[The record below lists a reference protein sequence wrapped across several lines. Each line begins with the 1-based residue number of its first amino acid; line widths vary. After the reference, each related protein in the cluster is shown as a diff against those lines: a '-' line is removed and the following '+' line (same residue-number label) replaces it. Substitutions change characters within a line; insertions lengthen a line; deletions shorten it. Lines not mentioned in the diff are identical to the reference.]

1 MFTRIPNNIIDNLK
15 LNPYQFQILSIIIR
29 KTDGWCKTEDGIS
42 LSQFEKLVTFTKKT
56 IIKSINELIDLDL
69 IEKKVNYNKKNKNY
83 SYSIYKISQKLI
95 NKNNCGVVEEIHKG
109 SVLDTQGGSVQ
120 DTHTKETNNTKE
132 TNTNIKKYIKK
143 DLIEIDKIQNHK
155 YKDLI
160 LEFIEHRKQL
170 KKQMTKKALEL
181 FISKI
186 NDFSLKGYNIKEI
199 VEKSILSGYMTI
211 YEPKNN
217 NTNNFLTA
225 SEQRKIQNDRVVQD
239 FFNDSKNQVK
249 KITDENMFLDV
260 QDIS

>member
-29 KTDGWCKTEDGIS
+29 KTDGWCKVEDGIS

-56 IIKSINELIDLDL
+56 IIKTINELIDLDL
-69 IEKKVNYNKKNKNY
+69 IDKKVNYDKKNKNY

-95 NKNNCGVVEEIHKG
+95 NQNNVGVVEEIHKG
-109 SVLDTQGGSVQ
+109 SVRDTQGGSVR

-143 DLIEIDKIQNHK
+143 DLIELDEIQNHK

-160 LEFIEHRKQL
+160 LEFIEHRKEL
-170 KKQMTKKALEL
+170 KKPMTQKALEL

-186 NDFSLKGYNIKEI
+186 NDFSLKRYNIKEI
-199 VEKSILSGYMTI
+199 IEKSILSGYMTI

-225 SEQRKIQNDRVVQD
+225 SEKRKIQNDKVVDD
-239 FFNDSKNQVK
+239 FFKDSQVTIRK
-249 KITDENMFLDV
+249 TTDQNMFLD
-260 QDIS
+260 

>member
-1 MFTRIPNNIIDNLK
+1 MFTRIPNEIIDNLK

-29 KTDGWCKTEDGIS
+29 KTDGWCKVEDGIS

-56 IIKSINELIDLDL
+56 IIKSINSLIDLDL

-109 SVLDTQGGSVQ
+109 SGRDTQGGSGR

-143 DLIEIDKIQNHK
+143 DLKEDLKEIDEIQNHK

-160 LEFIEHRKQL
+160 LEFIEHRKEL
-170 KKQMTKKALEL
+170 KKPMTKKALEL

-186 NDFSLKGYNIKEI
+186 NDFCLKRYNIKEI
-199 VEKSILSGYMTI
+199 IEKSILSGYMTI

-225 SEQRKIQNDRVVQD
+225 SEKRKIQNDRVVQD
-239 FFNDSKNQVK
+239 FFKNSENKIK
-249 KITDENMFLDV
+249 KVTDESMFLD
-260 QDIS
+260 

>member
-29 KTDGWCKTEDGIS
+29 KTDGWCKVQDGIS
-42 LSQFEKLVTFTKKT
+42 LSQFEKLVTFSKPT
-56 IIKSINELIDLDL
+56 IIKTINELIDLDL
-69 IEKKVNYNKKNKNY
+69 IDKKVNYNKKNKNY

-95 NKNNCGVVEEIHKG
+95 NENEEGVVKEIYKG
-109 SVLDTQGGSVQ
+109 SKGDLQGGSKG
-120 DTHTKETNNTKE
+120 DLHTKETNNTKE

-143 DLIEIDKIQNHK
+143 DLKEIDEIQNHK

-170 KKQMTKKALEL
+170 KKPMTKKALEL

-199 VEKSILSGYMTI
+199 IEKSILSGYMTI

-225 SEQRKIQNDRVVQD
+225 SDKRKIQNNRVVDD
-239 FFNDSKNQVK
+239 FFNNSNNQIR
-249 KITDENMFLDV
+249 KITDESMFLD
-260 QDIS
+260 

>member
-1 MFTRIPNNIIDNLK
+1 MFTRIPNEIIDNLK

-29 KTDGWCKTEDGIS
+29 KTDGWCKVEDGIS

-56 IIKSINELIDLDL
+56 IIKSINSLIDLDL

-109 SVLDTQGGSVQ
+109 SGRDTQGGSER

-143 DLIEIDKIQNHK
+143 DLKEDLKEIDEIQNHK

-160 LEFIEHRKQL
+160 LEFIEHRKEL
-170 KKQMTKKALEL
+170 KKPMTKKALEL

-186 NDFSLKGYNIKEI
+186 NDFCLKRYNIKEI
-199 VEKSILSGYMTI
+199 IEKSILSGYMTI

-225 SEQRKIQNDRVVQD
+225 SEKRKIQNDRVVQD
-239 FFNDSKNQVK
+239 FFKNSENKIK
-249 KITDENMFLDV
+249 KVTDESMFLD
-260 QDIS
+260 

>member
-29 KTDGWCKTEDGIS
+29 KTDGWCKVQDGIS
-42 LSQFEKLVTFTKKT
+42 LSQFEKLVTFSKPT
-56 IIKSINELIDLDL
+56 IIKTINELIDLDL
-69 IEKKVNYNKKNKNY
+69 IDKKVNYNKKNKNY

-95 NKNNCGVVEEIHKG
+95 NENEEGVVKEIYKG
-109 SVLDTQGGSVQ
+109 SKGDLQGGSKG
-120 DTHTKETNNTKE
+120 DLHTKETNNTKE

-143 DLIEIDKIQNHK
+143 DLKEIDEIQNHK

-170 KKQMTKKALEL
+170 KKPMTKKALEL

-225 SEQRKIQNDRVVQD
+225 SDKRKIQNNRVVDD
-239 FFNDSKNQVK
+239 FFNNSNNQIR
-249 KITDENMFLDV
+249 KITDESMFLD
-260 QDIS
+260 

>member
-29 KTDGWCKTEDGIS
+29 KTDGWCKVQDGIS
-42 LSQFEKLVTFTKKT
+42 LSQFEKLVIFKKPK
-56 IIKSINELIDLDL
+56 IIATLKELQQLQL
-69 IEKKVNYNKKNKNY
+69 IEKKKQVRNDGGDSFN
-83 SYSIYKISQKLI
+83 IYKISDLLI
-95 NKNNCGVVEEIHKG
+95 SKNNHP
-109 SVLDTQGGSVQ
+109 SNPQLQGGV
-120 DTHTKETNNTKE
+120 TNNYRGGVTENYTQKKLYTKE

-143 DLIEIDKIQNHK
+143 DLKEIDKIQNHK

-160 LEFIEHRKQL
+160 LEFIEHRNEL
-170 KKQMTKKALEL
+170 KKPMTKKALEL

-225 SEQRKIQNDRVVQD
+225 SEKRKIQNNKVVDD
-239 FFNDSKNQVK
+239 FFKDSQVEIIK
-249 KITDENMFLDV
+249 TTDKNMFLD
-260 QDIS
+260 

>member
-109 SVLDTQGGSVQ
+109 SGRDTQGGSVR
-120 DTHTKETNNTKE
+120 DAHTKETNNTKE

-143 DLIEIDKIQNHK
+143 DLKEIDEIQNHK

-170 KKQMTKKALEL
+170 KKPMTKKALEL

-186 NDFSLKGYNIKEI
+186 NDFSSKGYNIKEI
-199 VEKSILSGYMTI
+199 VEKSILSSYMTI
-211 YEPKNN
+211 YEPKKNN
-217 NTNNFLTA
+217 NNNFLTA
-225 SEQRKIQNDRVVQD
+225 SDKRKIQNNRVVDD
-239 FFNDSKNQVK
+239 FFNNSNNQIR
-249 KITDENMFLDV
+249 KITDESMFLD
-260 QDIS
+260 